1 MAENTEQRL
10 ARVNNTV
17 TSSVSVFNRL
27 MIDSF
32 SIIKDDLVTLQ
43 KRIVLEVLRR
53 VVLRTPVDTGRAR
66 GNWQIEVGSIPKG
79 ETGKLAKG
87 EDAEAASI
95 GSAQGGQV
103 IADGL
108 AKLKQLGFSEVVWIA
123 NNLEYVVFLEDGSS
137 GQAEAGMLEI
147 TLLEVSETFR

>member
-95 GSAQGGQV
+95 G
-103 IADGL
+103 
-108 AKLKQLGFSEVVWIA
+108 WIA